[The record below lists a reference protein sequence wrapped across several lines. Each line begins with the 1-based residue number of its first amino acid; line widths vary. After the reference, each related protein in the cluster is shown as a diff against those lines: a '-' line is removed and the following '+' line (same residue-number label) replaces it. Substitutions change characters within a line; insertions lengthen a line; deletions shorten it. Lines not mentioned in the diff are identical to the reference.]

1 MERKVYLDSAAT
13 TYVSTEVLNEM
24 MPCFNIFFGNANS
37 IHSFGREA
45 QGLVDRARDRIAK
58 AIGAKSN
65 EIYFTSG
72 GTEANNWAIKGIAK
86 ANQAKGKHIIT
97 SQIEHPSVLETCR
110 KLEREGFEVTY
121 LPVDK
126 YGIVSLAGLL
136 HTIRPDTILITI
148 MSVNNEV
155 GTIQNIKAIGE
166 TAREK
171 NIIFHTDA
179 VQALGSL
186 QMNVED
192 MKIDAMS
199 ISSHK
204 IYGPKG
210 CGALYIRS
218 GVRIDN
224 LIDGGHQERN
234 RRGGTTNTPAVVGFG
249 KAAEITVRDLPLF
262 VQKMKSIREY
272 FIKKITETIPYV
284 IVNGHPQQRV
294 ENIVNIT
301 FELIE
306 GEAILLMLDFSGIA
320 ASTGSACTAGTLEP
334 SHVLRAMGIP
344 DETANGS
351 LRFSFTRST
360 TKSDIDYTVE
370 KLAEA
375 VEKLRKI
382 SPRSKAGRK
391 KKKERE
397 IKNV

>member
-24 MPCFNIFFGNANS
+24 MPCFNIFYGNANS
-37 IHSFGREA
+37 IHTFGREA

-86 ANQAKGKHIIT
+86 ANQSKGKHIIT
-97 SQIEHPSVLETCR
+97 SQIEHPSVLETCK
-110 KLEREGFEVTY
+110 KLEKEGFEITY

-126 YGIVSLAGLL
+126 YGVVSIAELL
-136 HTIRPDTILITI
+136 HTIRTDTILITI

-179 VQALGSL
+179 VQAFGSL
-186 QMNVED
+186 RLNVED
-192 MKIDAMS
+192 MRIDAMS

-210 CGALYIRS
+210 CGALYIRN
-218 GVRIDN
+218 GIKIDN

-234 RRGGTTNTPAVVGFG
+234 KRGGTTNTPAIVGFG
-249 KAAEITVRDLPLF
+249 KAAEITVRDLPISTE
-262 VQKMKSIREY
+262 KMKRIREY
-272 FIKKITETIPYV
+272 FIKQITEKIPY
-284 IVNGHPQQRV
+284 IIINGHPRQRV
-294 ENIVNIT
+294 ENMANVT

-306 GEAILLMLDFSGIA
+306 GESILLMLDFAGIA
-320 ASTGSACTAGTLEP
+320 VSTGSACTSGALEP
-334 SHVLRAMGIP
+334 SHVLKAMGVLP
-344 DETANGS
+344 ETANGS
-351 LRFSFTRST
+351 IRFSFTRST
-360 TKSDIDYTVE
+360 TKSDIDYTVSTLIE
-370 KLAEA
+370 
-375 VEKLRKI
+375 VVDKLRKM
-382 SPRSKAGRK
+382 SPRTKAGRK
-391 KKKERE
+391 GD
-397 IKNV
+397 KNV

>member
-24 MPCFNIFFGNANS
+24 MPCFNIFYGNANS
-37 IHSFGREA
+37 IHTFGREA
-45 QGLVDRARDRIAK
+45 QGLVDRARDRIAR

-86 ANQAKGKHIIT
+86 ANQNKGKHIIT
-97 SQIEHPSVLETCR
+97 SQIEHPSVMETCR
-110 KLEREGFEVTY
+110 KLEKEGFQVTY

-126 YGIVSLAGLL
+126 YGIVSLAELL
-136 HTIRPDTILITI
+136 HSIRPDTTLITI

-166 TAREK
+166 TAKEK
-171 NIIFHTDA
+171 NIVFHTDA
-179 VQALGSL
+179 VQAFGALKL
-186 QMNVED
+186 NVEE

-210 CGALYIRS
+210 CGALYIRN
-218 GVRIDN
+218 GIKIDN

-234 RRGGTTNTPAVVGFG
+234 KRGGTTNTPAVVGFG
-249 KAAEITVRDLPLF
+249 KAAEVTTRDMPIF
-262 VQKMKSIREY
+262 NEKMKKIREY
-272 FIKKITETIPYV
+272 FIKQVTEKIPHI
-284 IVNGHPQQRV
+284 IINGHPKQRV
-294 ENIVNIT
+294 ENMVNIT

-306 GEAILLMLDFSGIA
+306 GEAILLMLDFAGIA
-320 ASTGSACTAGTLEP
+320 VSTGSACTSGSLEP
-334 SHVLRAMGIP
+334 SYVLNAMGIP
-344 DETANGS
+344 AETANGS

-370 KLAEA
+370 KLIEA

-382 SPRSKAGRK
+382 SPRTKAGRK
-391 KKKERE
+391 GE
-397 IKNV
+397 KNV

>member
-24 MPCFNIFFGNANS
+24 MPCFNVFYGNANS

-58 AIGAKSN
+58 IVGAKSN

-86 ANQAKGKHIIT
+86 ANQSKGKHIIT
-97 SQIEHPSVLETCR
+97 SQIEHPSVLETCK
-110 KLEREGFEVTY
+110 KLEKEGFEVTY

-126 YGIVSLAGLL
+126 YGVVSIAELL
-136 HTIRPDTILITI
+136 HVIRPDTILITI

-179 VQALGSL
+179 VQAFGSL
-186 QMNVED
+186 RMNVED

-199 ISSHK
+199 FSSHK

-210 CGALYIRS
+210 CGALYVRGGI
-218 GVRIDN
+218 RIDN
-224 LIDGGHQERN
+224 LIDGGHQERAK
-234 RRGGTTNTPAVVGFG
+234 RGGTTNTPGIVGFG
-249 KAAEITVRDLPLF
+249 KAAEITVREMPIF
-262 VQKMKSIREY
+262 VQKMKSIKEY
-272 FIKKITETIPYV
+272 FIKQITEKIPYV

-294 ENIVNIT
+294 QNIVSIS

-306 GEAILLMLDFSGIA
+306 AESILLMLDFAGIA
-320 ASTGSACTAGTLEP
+320 VSTGSACTSGALEP
-334 SHVLRAMGIP
+334 SHVLRAMGIA
-344 DETANGS
+344 DETANGTV
-351 LRFSFTRST
+351 RFSFTRST
-360 TKSDIDYTVE
+360 SKSDIDYTVE
-370 KLAEA
+370 NLVEA
-375 VEKLRKI
+375 IEKLRKI

-391 KKKERE
+391 GAKD
-397 IKNV
+397 V

>member
-45 QGLVDRARDRIAK
+45 QGLVDRARDRIAR

-97 SQIEHPSVLETCR
+97 SQIEHPSVMETCR
-110 KLEREGFEVTY
+110 KLEKEGYEVTY

-126 YGIVSLAGLL
+126 YGIVSLAELL
-136 HTIRPDTILITI
+136 HAIRSDTILITI
-148 MSVNNEV
+148 MSVNNEI

-179 VQALGSL
+179 VQAFGSL
-186 QMNVED
+186 KMNVDE

-234 RRGGTTNTPAVVGFG
+234 RRGGTTNTPAIVGFG
-249 KAAEITVRDLPLF
+249 KAAEITVRDLSLF
-262 VQKMKSIREY
+262 IQKMKSIREY
-272 FIKKITETIPYV
+272 FIKKINEKISYV
-284 IVNGHPQQRV
+284 IVNGHKQQRV

-306 GEAILLMLDFSGIA
+306 GESILLMLDFSGIA

-334 SHVLRAMGIP
+334 SHVLRAMRIP

-391 KKKERE
+391 EKKGAKD
-397 IKNV
+397 